1 MDRDSAFGQVCFCGR
16 QFTQPAALRNHRKTC
31 KKSKNRL
38 SIALAKAKKYV
49 ASRMEKFEL
58 ATMSAGPGGDYPIQ
72 TGVVDA
78 NLEVVGEPIIL
89 CIAQPTNAM

>member
-1 MDRDSAFGQVCFCGR
+1 
-16 QFTQPAALRNHRKTC
+16 
-31 KKSKNRL
+31 
-38 SIALAKAKKYV
+38 
-49 ASRMEKFEL
+49 MEKFEL